1 MHVVMTTGRHRTIES
16 LSLPAMGSNVRVE
29 QFVPHHALFPRTD
42 VVVTTGGAGTVNAA
56 LLAGV
61 PLVVVPT
68 GWDLPEN
75 AQRVVECGAGLRLSP
90 RRCTP
95 RRLRESV
102 EEVLGDSKYRT
113 NAKRVG
119 EALRREGG
127 AEKAAALIERLA
139 GRHPAAN
146 WSLAGRSA

>member
-1 MHVVMTTGRHRTIES
+1 MTT
-16 LSLPAMGSNVRVE
+16 
-29 QFVPHHALFPRTD
+29 
-42 VVVTTGGAGTVNAA
+42 A

-90 RRCTP
+90 QQCTP
-95 RRLRESV
+95 TRLRESV
-102 EEVLGDSKYRT
+102 ETVLSNPRYRA

-119 EALRREGG
+119 EALRSEGG
-127 AEKAAALIERLA
+127 AERAAALIERLA
-139 GRHPAAN
+139 GFHPVSDWAI
-146 WSLAGRSA
+146 AGRSA